1 MGTAALIASND
12 NWKVSDLTGQSQE
25 TEVRATMLAPTN
37 DLESAIVT
45 SLAPGSYTAVVQGKN
60 NGVGVGLIEAYDLPP

>member
-1 MGTAALIASND
+1 
-12 NWKVSDLTGQSQE
+12 
-25 TEVRATMLAPTN
+25 MLAPAN

-45 SLAPGSYTAVVQGKN
+45 TLTPGSYTAVVQGKN